1 MRSLS
6 YVCASTGETIP
17 LEGPDIWAQTAE
29 GLRGREWSYTL
40 GYRSLTGVSRTA
52 REAELD
58 LTYVRCPEKVDS
70 TRRLFDADVA
80 AGTPGTFDA
89 DGWTTRAYVVKAE
102 PQTITPT
109 MVETQLTVV
118 LLDGVWRRE
127 TTTHHDPRT
136 DAGSGLDY
144 PHDYPHDYGGMS
156 ILDTVAN
163 TSGMPQPIRLT
174 IFGPCVN
181 PYVIIGPNR
190 YEVDATIPASSRL
203 EIDGTADARTV
214 IMISDTGL
222 RTNLFAKAVRGT
234 GRGSGTYIFEPLP
247 PRHEHD
253 QLGWRIRIRPDRHR
267 REERTAMD
275 LIVTDTNGT
284 PSGSYASWTLDLA
297 YGSGENDFEL
307 QCPARLKPGCRW
319 WVDGTGWGGI
329 VDDVKTSVTGG
340 EGELTYH
347 GRDWH
352 GLLAS
357 KILEPDKGKDY
368 LTVSG
373 TIGTLLRTVISRIGL
388 QDIITVTEGA
398 SKNANWRFDRYC
410 DAWSGLSKMLR
421 ASGLRLRITA
431 AQNGVTVDAPP
442 ITAAGDLIDSDLIDF
457 DATLASHPINHL
469 ICLGKGELKDRIVV
483 HWYADQKGT
492 LSHTQTIK
500 GADERASVYELSN
513 ADAAELETKGKT
525 KLQELR
531 DTGSI
536 DVDVTGGIDL
546 DVTGGIDLDVGDTV
560 TGRDNTTGIRVTAE
574 ITKKI
579 IKVKDG
585 IPTVTYEATTA
596 STESTG
602 ETGGGGS
609 SSGDGHA
616 YYAGSGLTLSNWTFS
631 ADVTAADL
639 ETVRRTA
646 TEANK
651 AASDAAAEIGGARDL
666 AKQAGVKA
674 DTATTTAQNA
684 LAAAQAR
691 ILDITASAP
700 VTVTR
705 NDETAAITVAQA
717 TSSADGLMAAAD
729 KKKLDGIQS
738 AANKY
743 TLPVASTATLGGVKP
758 DGRTITVGPD
768 GTITA
773 QSSATEAS
781 FLAAHPI
788 GSLYWCVAGNPND
801 HGGTWKEIHT
811 IIGGH
816 VWQRLA

>member
-1 MRSLS
+1 
-6 YVCASTGETIP
+6 
-17 LEGPDIWAQTAE
+17 
-29 GLRGREWSYTL
+29 
-40 GYRSLTGVSRTA
+40 
-52 REAELD
+52 
-58 LTYVRCPEKVDS
+58 
-70 TRRLFDADVA
+70 
-80 AGTPGTFDA
+80 
-89 DGWTTRAYVVKAE
+89 
-102 PQTITPT
+102 
-109 MVETQLTVV
+109 
-118 LLDGVWRRE
+118 
-127 TTTHHDPRT
+127 
-136 DAGSGLDY
+136 
-144 PHDYPHDYGGMS
+144 
-156 ILDTVAN
+156 
-163 TSGMPQPIRLT
+163 
-174 IFGPCVN
+174 
-181 PYVIIGPNR
+181 
-190 YEVDATIPASSRL
+190 
-203 EIDGTADARTV
+203 
-214 IMISDTGL
+214 
-222 RTNLFAKAVRGT
+222 
-234 GRGSGTYIFEPLP
+234 
-247 PRHEHD
+247 
-253 QLGWRIRIRPDRHR
+253 
-267 REERTAMD
+267 MD
-275 LIVTDTNGT
+275 LIVTDTNGIPT
-284 PSGSYASWTLDLA
+284 GSYASWTLDLA
-297 YGSGENDFEL
+297 YGSGENDFDL
-307 QCPARLKPGCRW
+307 RCPARLQPGCRW

-329 VDDVKTSVTGG
+329 VDDVRTSVTGG

-368 LTVSG
+368 LTMSG

-388 QDIITVTEGA
+388 QDILNVTEGT
-398 SKNANWRFDRYC
+398 SKTARWQFDRYC

-483 HWYADQKGT
+483 HWYADQKGA

-500 GADERASVYELSN
+500 GADERTSVYELSN
-513 ADAAELETKGKT
+513 AEAAELETKGKT

-536 DVDVTGGIDL
+536 DVDVTD
-546 DVTGGIDLDVGDTV
+546 GIDLDVGDTV
-560 TGRDNTTGIRVTAE
+560 TGRDNTTGLQVTAE

-579 IKVKDG
+579 VKISDG
-585 IPTVTYEATTA
+585 IPTVTYEASTA
-596 STESTG
+596 STETTG

-639 ETVRRTA
+639 ETVRKTA

-684 LAAAQAR
+684 WAAARAR
-691 ILDITASAP
+691 VLDITASAP

-705 NDETAAITVAQA
+705 TDETASITVAQA
-717 TSSADGLMAAAD
+717 TSSADGLLAAAD

-738 AANKY
+738 GANKY

-758 DGRTITVGPD
+758 DGRTITIGQD

-773 QSSATEAS
+773 QSSATAAS

-801 HGGTWKEIHT
+801 QGGTWKEIHT

>member
-1 MRSLS
+1 
-6 YVCASTGETIP
+6 
-17 LEGPDIWAQTAE
+17 
-29 GLRGREWSYTL
+29 
-40 GYRSLTGVSRTA
+40 
-52 REAELD
+52 
-58 LTYVRCPEKVDS
+58 
-70 TRRLFDADVA
+70 
-80 AGTPGTFDA
+80 
-89 DGWTTRAYVVKAE
+89 
-102 PQTITPT
+102 
-109 MVETQLTVV
+109 
-118 LLDGVWRRE
+118 
-127 TTTHHDPRT
+127 
-136 DAGSGLDY
+136 
-144 PHDYPHDYGGMS
+144 
-156 ILDTVAN
+156 
-163 TSGMPQPIRLT
+163 
-174 IFGPCVN
+174 
-181 PYVIIGPNR
+181 
-190 YEVDATIPASSRL
+190 
-203 EIDGTADARTV
+203 
-214 IMISDTGL
+214 
-222 RTNLFAKAVRGT
+222 
-234 GRGSGTYIFEPLP
+234 
-247 PRHEHD
+247 
-253 QLGWRIRIRPDRHR
+253 
-267 REERTAMD
+267 MD

-297 YGSGENDFEL
+297 YGSGENDFDL
-307 QCPARLKPGCRW
+307 QCPACLKPGCRW

-340 EGELTYH
+340 EGELTYR

-368 LTVSG
+368 LTMSG

-388 QDIITVTEGA
+388 QDILTVTEGT
-398 SKNANWRFDRYC
+398 SKTANWQFDRYC

-500 GADERASVYELSN
+500 GADERTSVYELSN

-536 DVDVTGGIDL
+536 DVDVESD
-546 DVTGGIDLDVGDTV
+546 GIDLDVGDTV
-560 TGRDNTTGIRVTAE
+560 TGRDNTTGIKVTAE

-579 IKVKDG
+579 IKIEDG

-639 ETVRRTA
+639 ETVRKTA

-651 AASDAAAEIGGARDL
+651 AASDAAAEIAGARDL
-666 AKQAGVKA
+666 AKQADGKA
-674 DTATTTAQNA
+674 DKAQTTADAANTLASQANDTAQERVKTIAAGTGVTATRAGSTVTLTAPNTLPAPTSLTSTDLNTLKTGYGAYWAAGGNTCSHKPSGVGHFGLIVQRTALGCTTQILTDPQTGKIWRRTWNSGSWDEWKALAEDRDATTT
-684 LAAAQAR
+684 
-691 ILDITASAP
+691 IH
-700 VTVTR
+700 
-705 NDETAAITVAQA
+705 
-717 TSSADGLMAAAD
+717 GLMSSGD
-729 KKKLDGIQS
+729 KQKLDGIQS
-738 AANKY
+738 GANKY

-758 DGRTITVGPD
+758 DGKTITIGQD

-773 QSSATEAS
+773 QSSATAAS

-801 HGGTWKEIHT
+801 QGGTWKEIPT

>member
-1 MRSLS
+1 
-6 YVCASTGETIP
+6 
-17 LEGPDIWAQTAE
+17 
-29 GLRGREWSYTL
+29 
-40 GYRSLTGVSRTA
+40 
-52 REAELD
+52 
-58 LTYVRCPEKVDS
+58 
-70 TRRLFDADVA
+70 
-80 AGTPGTFDA
+80 
-89 DGWTTRAYVVKAE
+89 
-102 PQTITPT
+102 
-109 MVETQLTVV
+109 
-118 LLDGVWRRE
+118 
-127 TTTHHDPRT
+127 
-136 DAGSGLDY
+136 
-144 PHDYPHDYGGMS
+144 
-156 ILDTVAN
+156 
-163 TSGMPQPIRLT
+163 
-174 IFGPCVN
+174 
-181 PYVIIGPNR
+181 
-190 YEVDATIPASSRL
+190 
-203 EIDGTADARTV
+203 
-214 IMISDTGL
+214 
-222 RTNLFAKAVRGT
+222 
-234 GRGSGTYIFEPLP
+234 
-247 PRHEHD
+247 
-253 QLGWRIRIRPDRHR
+253 
-267 REERTAMD
+267 MD

-284 PSGSYASWTLDLA
+284 PSAAVASWTLDLA
-297 YGSGENDFEL
+297 YGSGENDFDL
-307 QCPARLKPGCRW
+307 RCPARLQPGCRW

-368 LTVSG
+368 LTMSG

-388 QDIITVTEGA
+388 QDILTVTEGT
-398 SKNANWRFDRYC
+398 SKTARWQFDRYC

-457 DATLASHPINHL
+457 DATIASHPINHL

-500 GADERASVYELSN
+500 GADERTSVYELSN
-513 ADAAELETKGKT
+513 ADATELETKGKT

-536 DVDVTGGIDL
+536 DVDVESD
-546 DVTGGIDLDVGDTV
+546 GIDLDVGDTV
-560 TGRDNTTGIRVTAE
+560 TGRDNTTGIKVTAE

-579 IKVKDG
+579 IKIEDG

-639 ETVRRTA
+639 ETVRKTA

-674 DTATTTAQNA
+674 DTATTTAQTA

-691 ILDITASAP
+691 ILDITASTP

-705 NDETAAITVAQA
+705 TDETAAITVAQA
-717 TSSADGLMAAAD
+717 TSSADGLLAATD

-738 AANKY
+738 GANKY
-743 TLPVASTATLGGVKP
+743 TLPVASTAPLGGVKP
-758 DGRTITVGPD
+758 DGKTITIGPD

-773 QSSATEAS
+773 QSSATAAS

-788 GSLYWCVAGNPND
+788 GSLYWCVAGDPND

>member
-1 MRSLS
+1 
-6 YVCASTGETIP
+6 
-17 LEGPDIWAQTAE
+17 
-29 GLRGREWSYTL
+29 
-40 GYRSLTGVSRTA
+40 
-52 REAELD
+52 
-58 LTYVRCPEKVDS
+58 
-70 TRRLFDADVA
+70 
-80 AGTPGTFDA
+80 
-89 DGWTTRAYVVKAE
+89 
-102 PQTITPT
+102 
-109 MVETQLTVV
+109 
-118 LLDGVWRRE
+118 
-127 TTTHHDPRT
+127 
-136 DAGSGLDY
+136 
-144 PHDYPHDYGGMS
+144 
-156 ILDTVAN
+156 
-163 TSGMPQPIRLT
+163 
-174 IFGPCVN
+174 
-181 PYVIIGPNR
+181 
-190 YEVDATIPASSRL
+190 
-203 EIDGTADARTV
+203 
-214 IMISDTGL
+214 
-222 RTNLFAKAVRGT
+222 
-234 GRGSGTYIFEPLP
+234 
-247 PRHEHD
+247 
-253 QLGWRIRIRPDRHR
+253 
-267 REERTAMD
+267 MD

-284 PSGSYASWTLDLA
+284 PSAAVASWTLDLA
-297 YGSGENDFEL
+297 YGSGENDFDL
-307 QCPARLKPGCRW
+307 RCPARLQPGCRW

-340 EGELTYH
+340 EGELIYH

-368 LTVSG
+368 LTMSG

-388 QDIITVTEGA
+388 QDIITVTEGT
-398 SKNANWRFDRYC
+398 SKTARWQFDRYC
-410 DAWSGLSKMLR
+410 DAWSGLLKMLR

-500 GADERASVYELSN
+500 GADERTSVYELSN

-536 DVDVTGGIDL
+536 DVDVTD
-546 DVTGGIDLDVGDTV
+546 GIDLDVGDTV
-560 TGRDNTTGIRVTAE
+560 TGRDNTTGLQVTAE

-579 IKVKDG
+579 VKISDG

-596 STESTG
+596 STETTG
-602 ETGGGGS
+602 ETGGGS

-639 ETVRRTA
+639 ETVRKTA

-684 LAAAQAR
+684 LAAARAR
-691 ILDITASAP
+691 VLDITASAP

-705 NDETAAITVAQA
+705 TDETASITVAQA

-729 KKKLDGIQS
+729 KEKLDGIQS
-738 AANKY
+738 GANRY
-743 TLPVASTATLGGVKP
+743 TLPVASTVTLGGVKP
-758 DGRTITVGPD
+758 DGKTITIGPD

-773 QSSATEAS
+773 QSSATAAS

-788 GSLYWCVAGNPND
+788 GSLYWCVAGDPND

>member
-1 MRSLS
+1 
-6 YVCASTGETIP
+6 
-17 LEGPDIWAQTAE
+17 
-29 GLRGREWSYTL
+29 
-40 GYRSLTGVSRTA
+40 
-52 REAELD
+52 
-58 LTYVRCPEKVDS
+58 
-70 TRRLFDADVA
+70 
-80 AGTPGTFDA
+80 
-89 DGWTTRAYVVKAE
+89 
-102 PQTITPT
+102 
-109 MVETQLTVV
+109 
-118 LLDGVWRRE
+118 
-127 TTTHHDPRT
+127 
-136 DAGSGLDY
+136 
-144 PHDYPHDYGGMS
+144 
-156 ILDTVAN
+156 
-163 TSGMPQPIRLT
+163 
-174 IFGPCVN
+174 
-181 PYVIIGPNR
+181 
-190 YEVDATIPASSRL
+190 
-203 EIDGTADARTV
+203 
-214 IMISDTGL
+214 
-222 RTNLFAKAVRGT
+222 
-234 GRGSGTYIFEPLP
+234 
-247 PRHEHD
+247 
-253 QLGWRIRIRPDRHR
+253 
-267 REERTAMD
+267 MD

-284 PSGSYASWTLDLA
+284 PSAAVASWTLDLA
-297 YGSGENDFEL
+297 YGSGENDFDL
-307 QCPARLKPGCRW
+307 RCPARLQPGCRW

-368 LTVSG
+368 LTMSG

-388 QDIITVTEGA
+388 QDIITVTEGT
-398 SKNANWRFDRYC
+398 SKTARWQFNRYC

-469 ICLGKGELKDRIVV
+469 ICLGKGDLKDRIVV

-500 GADERASVYELSN
+500 GADERTSVYELAT

-536 DVDVTGGIDL
+536 DVDVTD
-546 DVTGGIDLDVGDTV
+546 GIDLDVGDTV
-560 TGRDNTTGIRVTAE
+560 TGRDNTTGIKVTAE

-579 IKVKDG
+579 VKISDG

-596 STESTG
+596 STETTG
-602 ETGGGGS
+602 ETGGGS

-639 ETVRRTA
+639 ETVSKTA

-691 ILDITASAP
+691 VLDITASAP

-705 NDETAAITVAQA
+705 TDETASITVAQA

-729 KKKLDGIQS
+729 KEKLDGIQS
-738 AANKY
+738 GANRY
-743 TLPVASTATLGGVKP
+743 TLPVASTVTLGGVKP
-758 DGRTITVGPD
+758 DGKTITIGPD

-773 QSSATEAS
+773 QSSATAAS

-788 GSLYWCVAGNPND
+788 GSLYWCVAGDPND

>member
-1 MRSLS
+1 
-6 YVCASTGETIP
+6 
-17 LEGPDIWAQTAE
+17 
-29 GLRGREWSYTL
+29 
-40 GYRSLTGVSRTA
+40 
-52 REAELD
+52 
-58 LTYVRCPEKVDS
+58 
-70 TRRLFDADVA
+70 
-80 AGTPGTFDA
+80 
-89 DGWTTRAYVVKAE
+89 
-102 PQTITPT
+102 
-109 MVETQLTVV
+109 
-118 LLDGVWRRE
+118 
-127 TTTHHDPRT
+127 
-136 DAGSGLDY
+136 
-144 PHDYPHDYGGMS
+144 
-156 ILDTVAN
+156 
-163 TSGMPQPIRLT
+163 
-174 IFGPCVN
+174 
-181 PYVIIGPNR
+181 
-190 YEVDATIPASSRL
+190 
-203 EIDGTADARTV
+203 
-214 IMISDTGL
+214 
-222 RTNLFAKAVRGT
+222 
-234 GRGSGTYIFEPLP
+234 
-247 PRHEHD
+247 
-253 QLGWRIRIRPDRHR
+253 
-267 REERTAMD
+267 MD
-275 LIVTDTNGT
+275 LIVTDAAGT

-297 YGSGENDFEL
+297 YGSGENDFDL
-307 QCPARLKPGCRW
+307 RCPACLEPGCRW

-329 VDDVKTSVTGG
+329 VDDVRTSVTGG

-357 KILEPDKGKDY
+357 KILEPDKGRDY
-368 LTVSG
+368 LTMSG

-388 QDIITVTEGA
+388 QDIITVTEGT
-398 SKNANWRFDRYC
+398 SKTARWQFDRYC

-457 DATLASHPINHL
+457 DATLASHPVNHL

-483 HWYADQKGT
+483 HWYADHKGA

-500 GADERASVYELSN
+500 GADERTSVYELSN
-513 ADAAELETKGKT
+513 ADVAELETKGKT

-536 DVDVTGGIDL
+536 DVDVTD
-546 DVTGGIDLDVGDTV
+546 GIDLDVGDTV
-560 TGRDNTTGIRVTAE
+560 TGRDNTTGLQVTAE

-579 IKVKDG
+579 VKISDG

-616 YYAGSGLTLSNWTFS
+616 YYAGEGLTLTGWTFS
-631 ADVTAADL
+631 ADVTTSDL
-639 ETVRRTA
+639 EAVRRTA

-651 AASDAAAEIGGARDL
+651 AASDASAEIGGARDL

-684 LAAAQAR
+684 WAAAQAR

-705 NDETAAITVAQA
+705 TDETASITVAQA

-729 KKKLDGIQS
+729 KKKLDDIQS
-738 AANKY
+738 GANKY
-743 TLPVASTATLGGVKP
+743 ALPVASTATLGGVKP
-758 DGRTITVGPD
+758 DGRTITIGQD

-773 QSSATEAS
+773 QSSATAAS

-801 HGGTWKEIHT
+801 QGGTWKEIHT

>member
-1 MRSLS
+1 
-6 YVCASTGETIP
+6 
-17 LEGPDIWAQTAE
+17 
-29 GLRGREWSYTL
+29 
-40 GYRSLTGVSRTA
+40 
-52 REAELD
+52 
-58 LTYVRCPEKVDS
+58 
-70 TRRLFDADVA
+70 
-80 AGTPGTFDA
+80 
-89 DGWTTRAYVVKAE
+89 
-102 PQTITPT
+102 
-109 MVETQLTVV
+109 
-118 LLDGVWRRE
+118 
-127 TTTHHDPRT
+127 
-136 DAGSGLDY
+136 
-144 PHDYPHDYGGMS
+144 
-156 ILDTVAN
+156 
-163 TSGMPQPIRLT
+163 
-174 IFGPCVN
+174 
-181 PYVIIGPNR
+181 
-190 YEVDATIPASSRL
+190 
-203 EIDGTADARTV
+203 
-214 IMISDTGL
+214 
-222 RTNLFAKAVRGT
+222 
-234 GRGSGTYIFEPLP
+234 
-247 PRHEHD
+247 
-253 QLGWRIRIRPDRHR
+253 
-267 REERTAMD
+267 MD

-297 YGSGENDFEL
+297 YGSGENDFDL
-307 QCPARLKPGCRW
+307 QCPACLKPGCRW

-340 EGELTYH
+340 EGELTYR

-368 LTVSG
+368 LTMSG

-388 QDIITVTEGA
+388 QDILTVTEGT
-398 SKNANWRFDRYC
+398 SKTANWQFDRYC

-500 GADERASVYELSN
+500 GADERTSVYELSN

-536 DVDVTGGIDL
+536 DVDVESD
-546 DVTGGIDLDVGDTV
+546 GIDLDVGDTV
-560 TGRDNTTGIRVTAE
+560 TGRDNTTGIKVTAE

-579 IKVKDG
+579 IKIEDG

-639 ETVRRTA
+639 ETVRKTA

-651 AASDAAAEIGGARDL
+651 AASDAAAEIAGARDL
-666 AKQAGVKA
+666 AKQADGKA
-674 DTATTTAQNA
+674 DKAQTTADAANTLASQANDTAQERVKTIAAGTGVTATRAGSTVTLTAPNTLPAPTSLTSTDLNTLKTGYGAYWAGGGNTCSHKPSGVRHFGLIVQRTALGWTTQILTDPQTGTIWRRTWNSNSWDEWKALAEDRDATTT
-684 LAAAQAR
+684 
-691 ILDITASAP
+691 IH
-700 VTVTR
+700 
-705 NDETAAITVAQA
+705 
-717 TSSADGLMAAAD
+717 GLMSSGD
-729 KKKLDGIQS
+729 KQKLDGIQS
-738 AANKY
+738 GANKY

-758 DGRTITVGPD
+758 DGKTITIGQD

-773 QSSATEAS
+773 QSSATAAS

-801 HGGTWKEIHT
+801 QGGTWKEIHT

>member
-1 MRSLS
+1 
-6 YVCASTGETIP
+6 
-17 LEGPDIWAQTAE
+17 
-29 GLRGREWSYTL
+29 
-40 GYRSLTGVSRTA
+40 
-52 REAELD
+52 
-58 LTYVRCPEKVDS
+58 
-70 TRRLFDADVA
+70 
-80 AGTPGTFDA
+80 
-89 DGWTTRAYVVKAE
+89 
-102 PQTITPT
+102 
-109 MVETQLTVV
+109 
-118 LLDGVWRRE
+118 
-127 TTTHHDPRT
+127 
-136 DAGSGLDY
+136 
-144 PHDYPHDYGGMS
+144 
-156 ILDTVAN
+156 
-163 TSGMPQPIRLT
+163 
-174 IFGPCVN
+174 
-181 PYVIIGPNR
+181 
-190 YEVDATIPASSRL
+190 
-203 EIDGTADARTV
+203 
-214 IMISDTGL
+214 
-222 RTNLFAKAVRGT
+222 
-234 GRGSGTYIFEPLP
+234 
-247 PRHEHD
+247 
-253 QLGWRIRIRPDRHR
+253 
-267 REERTAMD
+267 MD
-275 LIVTDTNGT
+275 LIVTDAAGT

-297 YGSGENDFEL
+297 YGSGENDFDL
-307 QCPARLKPGCRW
+307 RCPARLQPGCRW

-329 VDDVKTSVTGG
+329 VDDVRTSVTGG

-357 KILEPDKGKDY
+357 KILEPDKGRDY
-368 LTVSG
+368 LTMSG

-388 QDIITVTEGA
+388 QDIITVTEGT
-398 SKNANWRFDRYC
+398 SKTARWQFDRYC

-483 HWYADQKGT
+483 HWYADHKGA

-500 GADERASVYELSN
+500 GADERTSVYELSN
-513 ADAAELETKGKT
+513 ADVAELETKGKT

-536 DVDVTGGIDL
+536 DVDVTD
-546 DVTGGIDLDVGDTV
+546 GIDLDVGDTV
-560 TGRDNTTGIRVTAE
+560 TGRDNTTGLQVTAE

-579 IKVKDG
+579 VKISDG

-596 STESTG
+596 STETTG
-602 ETGGGGS
+602 ETGGGS

-639 ETVRRTA
+639 ETVRKTA

-684 LAAAQAR
+684 LAAARAR
-691 ILDITASAP
+691 VLDITASAP

-705 NDETAAITVAQA
+705 TDETASITVAQA

-738 AANKY
+738 GANRY

-758 DGRTITVGPD
+758 DGKTITIGQD

-773 QSSATEAS
+773 QSSATAAS

-788 GSLYWCVAGNPND
+788 GSLYWCVAGDPNGQ
-801 HGGTWKEIHT
+801 GGTWKEIHT

>member
-1 MRSLS
+1 
-6 YVCASTGETIP
+6 
-17 LEGPDIWAQTAE
+17 
-29 GLRGREWSYTL
+29 
-40 GYRSLTGVSRTA
+40 
-52 REAELD
+52 
-58 LTYVRCPEKVDS
+58 
-70 TRRLFDADVA
+70 
-80 AGTPGTFDA
+80 
-89 DGWTTRAYVVKAE
+89 
-102 PQTITPT
+102 
-109 MVETQLTVV
+109 
-118 LLDGVWRRE
+118 
-127 TTTHHDPRT
+127 
-136 DAGSGLDY
+136 
-144 PHDYPHDYGGMS
+144 
-156 ILDTVAN
+156 
-163 TSGMPQPIRLT
+163 
-174 IFGPCVN
+174 
-181 PYVIIGPNR
+181 
-190 YEVDATIPASSRL
+190 
-203 EIDGTADARTV
+203 
-214 IMISDTGL
+214 
-222 RTNLFAKAVRGT
+222 
-234 GRGSGTYIFEPLP
+234 
-247 PRHEHD
+247 
-253 QLGWRIRIRPDRHR
+253 
-267 REERTAMD
+267 MD

-297 YGSGENDFEL
+297 YGSGENDFDL
-307 QCPARLKPGCRW
+307 QCPACLKPGCRW

-368 LTVSG
+368 LTMNG

-388 QDIITVTEGA
+388 QDILTVTEGT
-398 SKNANWRFDRYC
+398 SKTANWQFDRYC

-457 DATLASHPINHL
+457 DATLASHPVNHL

-500 GADERASVYELSN
+500 GADERTSVYELSN

-536 DVDVTGGIDL
+536 DVDVESD
-546 DVTGGIDLDVGDTV
+546 GIDLDVGDTV
-560 TGRDNTTGIRVTAE
+560 TGRDNTTGIKVTAE

-579 IKVKDG
+579 IKIEDG

-596 STESTG
+596 STESAG

-639 ETVRRTA
+639 ETVRKTA

-651 AASDAAAEIGGARDL
+651 AASDAADEIAGARDL
-666 AKQAGVKA
+666 AKQADGKA
-674 DTATTTAQNA
+674 DKAQTTADAANTLASQANDTAQERVKTIAAGTGVTATRAGSTVTLTAPNTLPAPTSLTSTDLNTLKTGYGAYWAGGGNTCSHKPSGVGHFGLIVQRTALGWTTQILTDPQTGTIWRRTWNSNSWDEWKALAEERDATTT
-684 LAAAQAR
+684 
-691 ILDITASAP
+691 IH
-700 VTVTR
+700 
-705 NDETAAITVAQA
+705 
-717 TSSADGLMAAAD
+717 GLMSSGD
-729 KKKLDGIQS
+729 KQKLDGIQS
-738 AANKY
+738 GANKY

-758 DGRTITVGPD
+758 DGKTITIGQD

-773 QSSATEAS
+773 QSSATAAS

-788 GSLYWCVAGNPND
+788 GSLYWCVAGDPND

>member
-1 MRSLS
+1 
-6 YVCASTGETIP
+6 
-17 LEGPDIWAQTAE
+17 
-29 GLRGREWSYTL
+29 
-40 GYRSLTGVSRTA
+40 
-52 REAELD
+52 
-58 LTYVRCPEKVDS
+58 
-70 TRRLFDADVA
+70 
-80 AGTPGTFDA
+80 
-89 DGWTTRAYVVKAE
+89 
-102 PQTITPT
+102 
-109 MVETQLTVV
+109 
-118 LLDGVWRRE
+118 
-127 TTTHHDPRT
+127 
-136 DAGSGLDY
+136 
-144 PHDYPHDYGGMS
+144 
-156 ILDTVAN
+156 
-163 TSGMPQPIRLT
+163 
-174 IFGPCVN
+174 
-181 PYVIIGPNR
+181 
-190 YEVDATIPASSRL
+190 
-203 EIDGTADARTV
+203 
-214 IMISDTGL
+214 
-222 RTNLFAKAVRGT
+222 
-234 GRGSGTYIFEPLP
+234 
-247 PRHEHD
+247 
-253 QLGWRIRIRPDRHR
+253 
-267 REERTAMD
+267 MD

-297 YGSGENDFEL
+297 YGSGENDFDL
-307 QCPARLKPGCRW
+307 QCPACLKPGCRW

-340 EGELTYH
+340 EGELTYR

-368 LTVSG
+368 LTMSG

-388 QDIITVTEGA
+388 QDILTVTEGT
-398 SKNANWRFDRYC
+398 SKTANWQFDRYC

-442 ITAAGDLIDSDLIDF
+442 NTAAGDLIDSDLIDF

-500 GADERASVYELSN
+500 GADERTSVYELSN

-536 DVDVTGGIDL
+536 DVDVESD
-546 DVTGGIDLDVGDTV
+546 GIDLDVGDTV
-560 TGRDNTTGIRVTAE
+560 TGRDNTTGIKVTAE

-579 IKVKDG
+579 IKIEDG

-639 ETVRRTA
+639 ETVRKTA

-651 AASDAAAEIGGARDL
+651 AASDAAAEIAGARDL
-666 AKQAGVKA
+666 AKQADGKA
-674 DTATTTAQNA
+674 DKAQTTADAANTLASQANDTAQERVKTIAAGTGVTATRAGSTVTLTAPNTLPAPTSLTSTDLNTLKTGWGAYWAGGGNTCSHKPSGVGHFGLIVQRTALGWTTQILTDPQTGTIWRRTWNSNSWDEWKALAEERDATTT
-684 LAAAQAR
+684 
-691 ILDITASAP
+691 IH
-700 VTVTR
+700 
-705 NDETAAITVAQA
+705 
-717 TSSADGLMAAAD
+717 GLMSSGD
-729 KKKLDGIQS
+729 KQKLDGIQS
-738 AANKY
+738 GANKY

-758 DGRTITVGPD
+758 DGKTITIGQD

-773 QSSATEAS
+773 QSSATAAS

-788 GSLYWCVAGNPND
+788 GSLYWCVAGDPND
-801 HGGTWKEIHT
+801 QGGTWKEIHT

>member
-1 MRSLS
+1 MLETIEYTAGNGESIGFEGPL
-6 YVCASTGETIP
+6 YGET
-17 LEGPDIWAQTAE
+17 LT
-29 GLRGREWSYTL
+29 GLRGRAWDYSL
-40 GYRSLTGVSRTA
+40 ASRGLTGVTRKT
-52 REAELD
+52 RETNVTVRIHDSPATLD
-58 LTYVRCPEKVDS
+58 LLC
-70 TRRLFDADVA
+70 RLADADMA
-80 AGTPGTFDA
+80 AGTPGTLIA
-89 DGWTTRAYVVKAE
+89 DGEWETRAWIPKSE

-190 YEVDATIPASSRL
+190 YEVDATIPAGSRL

-222 RTNLFAKAVRGT
+222 RTNLFAKAMRGT

-297 YGSGENDFEL
+297 YGSGENDFDL

-483 HWYADQKGT
+483 HWYADQQGT
-492 LSHTQTIK
+492 LSHTQTLK

-513 ADAAELETKGKT
+513 ADDAELETKGKT

-536 DVDVTGGIDL
+536 DV

-651 AASDAAAEIGGARDL
+651 AASDAVAEIGGARDL

-729 KKKLDGIQS
+729 KKKLDGIQP

-758 DGRTITVGPD
+758 DGRTITIGPD

-773 QSSATEAS
+773 QSSATAAS

>member
-1 MRSLS
+1 
-6 YVCASTGETIP
+6 
-17 LEGPDIWAQTAE
+17 
-29 GLRGREWSYTL
+29 
-40 GYRSLTGVSRTA
+40 
-52 REAELD
+52 
-58 LTYVRCPEKVDS
+58 
-70 TRRLFDADVA
+70 
-80 AGTPGTFDA
+80 
-89 DGWTTRAYVVKAE
+89 
-102 PQTITPT
+102 
-109 MVETQLTVV
+109 
-118 LLDGVWRRE
+118 
-127 TTTHHDPRT
+127 
-136 DAGSGLDY
+136 
-144 PHDYPHDYGGMS
+144 
-156 ILDTVAN
+156 
-163 TSGMPQPIRLT
+163 
-174 IFGPCVN
+174 
-181 PYVIIGPNR
+181 
-190 YEVDATIPASSRL
+190 
-203 EIDGTADARTV
+203 
-214 IMISDTGL
+214 
-222 RTNLFAKAVRGT
+222 
-234 GRGSGTYIFEPLP
+234 
-247 PRHEHD
+247 
-253 QLGWRIRIRPDRHR
+253 
-267 REERTAMD
+267 MD

-284 PSGSYASWTLDLA
+284 PSAAVASWTLDLA
-297 YGSGENDFEL
+297 YGSGENDFDL
-307 QCPARLKPGCRW
+307 RCPARLQPGCRW

-368 LTVSG
+368 LTMSG

-388 QDIITVTEGA
+388 QDIITVTEGT
-398 SKNANWRFDRYC
+398 SKTARWQFNRYC

-469 ICLGKGELKDRIVV
+469 ICLGKGDLKDRIVV

-500 GADERASVYELSN
+500 GADERTSVYELAT

-536 DVDVTGGIDL
+536 DVDVTD
-546 DVTGGIDLDVGDTV
+546 GIDLDVGDTV
-560 TGRDNTTGIRVTAE
+560 TGRDNTTGLQVTAE

-579 IKVKDG
+579 VKISDG

-596 STESTG
+596 STETTG
-602 ETGGGGS
+602 ETGGGS

-639 ETVRRTA
+639 ETVRKTA

-684 LAAAQAR
+684 LAAARAR
-691 ILDITASAP
+691 VLDITASAP

-705 NDETAAITVAQA
+705 TDETASITVAQA

-738 AANKY
+738 GANRY
-743 TLPVASTATLGGVKP
+743 ALPVASTATLGGVKP
-758 DGRTITVGPD
+758 DGKTITIGQD

-773 QSSATEAS
+773 QSSATAAS

-788 GSLYWCVAGNPND
+788 GSLYWCVAGDPND

>member
-1 MRSLS
+1 
-6 YVCASTGETIP
+6 
-17 LEGPDIWAQTAE
+17 
-29 GLRGREWSYTL
+29 
-40 GYRSLTGVSRTA
+40 
-52 REAELD
+52 
-58 LTYVRCPEKVDS
+58 
-70 TRRLFDADVA
+70 
-80 AGTPGTFDA
+80 
-89 DGWTTRAYVVKAE
+89 
-102 PQTITPT
+102 
-109 MVETQLTVV
+109 
-118 LLDGVWRRE
+118 
-127 TTTHHDPRT
+127 
-136 DAGSGLDY
+136 
-144 PHDYPHDYGGMS
+144 
-156 ILDTVAN
+156 
-163 TSGMPQPIRLT
+163 
-174 IFGPCVN
+174 
-181 PYVIIGPNR
+181 
-190 YEVDATIPASSRL
+190 
-203 EIDGTADARTV
+203 
-214 IMISDTGL
+214 
-222 RTNLFAKAVRGT
+222 
-234 GRGSGTYIFEPLP
+234 
-247 PRHEHD
+247 
-253 QLGWRIRIRPDRHR
+253 
-267 REERTAMD
+267 MD
-275 LIVTDTNGT
+275 LIVTDTNGIPT
-284 PSGSYASWTLDLA
+284 GSYASWTLDLA
-297 YGSGENDFEL
+297 YGSGENDFDL
-307 QCPARLKPGCRW
+307 RCPARLQPGCRW

-340 EGELTYH
+340 EGELNYH

-368 LTVSG
+368 LTMSG

-388 QDIITVTEGA
+388 QDIITVTEGT
-398 SKNANWRFDRYC
+398 SKTARWQFDRYC
-410 DAWSGLSKMLR
+410 DAWSGLLKMLR

-457 DATLASHPINHL
+457 DATLASHPVNHL

-483 HWYADQKGT
+483 HWYADHKGA

-500 GADERASVYELSN
+500 GADERTSVYELSN
-513 ADAAELETKGKT
+513 ADVAELETKGKT

-536 DVDVTGGIDL
+536 DVDVTD
-546 DVTGGIDLDVGDTV
+546 GIDLDVGDTV
-560 TGRDNTTGIRVTAE
+560 TGRDNTTGLQVTAE

-579 IKVKDG
+579 VKISDG

-596 STESTG
+596 STETTG
-602 ETGGGGS
+602 ETGGGS

-639 ETVRRTA
+639 ETVRKTA

-684 LAAAQAR
+684 LAAALAR
-691 ILDITASAP
+691 VLDITASAP

-705 NDETAAITVAQA
+705 TDETASITVAQA

-729 KKKLDGIQS
+729 KEKLDGIQS
-738 AANKY
+738 GANRY

-758 DGRTITVGPD
+758 DGKTITIGQD

-773 QSSATEAS
+773 QSSATAAS

-788 GSLYWCVAGNPND
+788 GSLYWCVAGDPND
-801 HGGTWKEIHT
+801 QGGTWKEIHT

>member
-1 MRSLS
+1 
-6 YVCASTGETIP
+6 
-17 LEGPDIWAQTAE
+17 
-29 GLRGREWSYTL
+29 
-40 GYRSLTGVSRTA
+40 
-52 REAELD
+52 
-58 LTYVRCPEKVDS
+58 
-70 TRRLFDADVA
+70 
-80 AGTPGTFDA
+80 
-89 DGWTTRAYVVKAE
+89 
-102 PQTITPT
+102 
-109 MVETQLTVV
+109 
-118 LLDGVWRRE
+118 
-127 TTTHHDPRT
+127 
-136 DAGSGLDY
+136 
-144 PHDYPHDYGGMS
+144 
-156 ILDTVAN
+156 
-163 TSGMPQPIRLT
+163 
-174 IFGPCVN
+174 
-181 PYVIIGPNR
+181 
-190 YEVDATIPASSRL
+190 
-203 EIDGTADARTV
+203 
-214 IMISDTGL
+214 
-222 RTNLFAKAVRGT
+222 
-234 GRGSGTYIFEPLP
+234 
-247 PRHEHD
+247 
-253 QLGWRIRIRPDRHR
+253 
-267 REERTAMD
+267 MD
-275 LIVTDTNGT
+275 LIVTDTNGIPT
-284 PSGSYASWTLDLA
+284 GSYASWTLDLA
-297 YGSGENDFEL
+297 YGSGENDFDL
-307 QCPARLKPGCRW
+307 RCPARLQPGCRW

-357 KILEPDKGKDY
+357 KILEPDKGRDY
-368 LTVSG
+368 LTMSG

-388 QDIITVTEGA
+388 QDIITVTEGT
-398 SKNANWRFDRYC
+398 SKTARWQFDRYC
-410 DAWSGLSKMLR
+410 DAWSGLLKMLR

-431 AQNGVTVDAPP
+431 AQNGVAVDAPP

-483 HWYADQKGT
+483 HWYADHKGA

-500 GADERASVYELSN
+500 GADERTSVYELGT
-513 ADAAELETKGKT
+513 ADVAELETKGKT

-536 DVDVTGGIDL
+536 DVDVTD
-546 DVTGGIDLDVGDTV
+546 GIDLDVGDTV
-560 TGRDNTTGIRVTAE
+560 TGRDNTTGLQVTAE

-579 IKVKDG
+579 VKISDG

-596 STESTG
+596 STETTG
-602 ETGGGGS
+602 ETGGGS

-639 ETVRRTA
+639 ETVRKTA

-684 LAAAQAR
+684 LAAARAR
-691 ILDITASAP
+691 VLDITASAP

-705 NDETAAITVAQA
+705 IDETAAITVAQA
-717 TSSADGLMAAAD
+717 TSSADGLLAAAD

-738 AANKY
+738 GANKY
-743 TLPVASTATLGGVKP
+743 ALPVASTATLGGVKP
-758 DGRTITVGPD
+758 DGKTITIGQD

-773 QSSATEAS
+773 QSSATAAS

-788 GSLYWCVAGNPND
+788 GSLYWCVAGDPND
-801 HGGTWKEIHT
+801 QGGTWKEIHT

>member
-1 MRSLS
+1 
-6 YVCASTGETIP
+6 
-17 LEGPDIWAQTAE
+17 
-29 GLRGREWSYTL
+29 
-40 GYRSLTGVSRTA
+40 
-52 REAELD
+52 
-58 LTYVRCPEKVDS
+58 
-70 TRRLFDADVA
+70 
-80 AGTPGTFDA
+80 
-89 DGWTTRAYVVKAE
+89 
-102 PQTITPT
+102 
-109 MVETQLTVV
+109 
-118 LLDGVWRRE
+118 
-127 TTTHHDPRT
+127 
-136 DAGSGLDY
+136 
-144 PHDYPHDYGGMS
+144 
-156 ILDTVAN
+156 
-163 TSGMPQPIRLT
+163 
-174 IFGPCVN
+174 
-181 PYVIIGPNR
+181 
-190 YEVDATIPASSRL
+190 
-203 EIDGTADARTV
+203 
-214 IMISDTGL
+214 
-222 RTNLFAKAVRGT
+222 
-234 GRGSGTYIFEPLP
+234 
-247 PRHEHD
+247 
-253 QLGWRIRIRPDRHR
+253 
-267 REERTAMD
+267 MD
-275 LIVTDTNGT
+275 LIVTDTNGIPT
-284 PSGSYASWTLDLA
+284 GSYASWTLDLA
-297 YGSGENDFEL
+297 YGSGENDFDL
-307 QCPARLKPGCRW
+307 RCPARLQPGCRW

-329 VDDVKTSVTGG
+329 VDDVRTSVTGG

-357 KILEPDKGKDY
+357 KILEPDKGRDY
-368 LTVSG
+368 LTMSG

-388 QDIITVTEGA
+388 QDIITVTEGT
-398 SKNANWRFDRYC
+398 SKTARWQFDRYC

-483 HWYADQKGT
+483 HWYADHKGA

-500 GADERASVYELSN
+500 GADERTSVYELSN
-513 ADAAELETKGKT
+513 ADVAELETKGKT

-536 DVDVTGGIDL
+536 DVDVTD
-546 DVTGGIDLDVGDTV
+546 GIDLDVGDTV
-560 TGRDNTTGIRVTAE
+560 TGRDNTTGLQVTAE

-579 IKVKDG
+579 VKISDG

-596 STESTG
+596 STETTG
-602 ETGGGGS
+602 ETGGGS

-639 ETVRRTA
+639 ETVRKTA

-666 AKQAGVKA
+666 AKQAGIKA

-705 NDETAAITVAQA
+705 TDETAAITVAQA
-717 TSSADGLMAAAD
+717 TSSADGLLAAAD

-738 AANKY
+738 GANKY

-758 DGRTITVGPD
+758 DGKTITIGQD

-773 QSSATEAS
+773 QSSATAAS

-788 GSLYWCVAGNPND
+788 GSLYWCVAGDPND
-801 HGGTWKEIHT
+801 QGGTWKEIHT

>member
-1 MRSLS
+1 
-6 YVCASTGETIP
+6 
-17 LEGPDIWAQTAE
+17 
-29 GLRGREWSYTL
+29 
-40 GYRSLTGVSRTA
+40 
-52 REAELD
+52 
-58 LTYVRCPEKVDS
+58 
-70 TRRLFDADVA
+70 
-80 AGTPGTFDA
+80 
-89 DGWTTRAYVVKAE
+89 
-102 PQTITPT
+102 
-109 MVETQLTVV
+109 
-118 LLDGVWRRE
+118 
-127 TTTHHDPRT
+127 
-136 DAGSGLDY
+136 
-144 PHDYPHDYGGMS
+144 
-156 ILDTVAN
+156 
-163 TSGMPQPIRLT
+163 
-174 IFGPCVN
+174 
-181 PYVIIGPNR
+181 
-190 YEVDATIPASSRL
+190 
-203 EIDGTADARTV
+203 
-214 IMISDTGL
+214 
-222 RTNLFAKAVRGT
+222 
-234 GRGSGTYIFEPLP
+234 
-247 PRHEHD
+247 
-253 QLGWRIRIRPDRHR
+253 
-267 REERTAMD
+267 MD
-275 LIVTDTNGT
+275 LIVTDTDGIPT
-284 PSGSYASWTLDLA
+284 GSYASWTLDLA
-297 YGSGENDFEL
+297 YGSGENDFDL
-307 QCPARLKPGCRW
+307 RCPARLQPGCRW

-329 VDDVKTSVTGG
+329 VDDVRTSVTGG

-368 LTVSG
+368 LTMSG

-388 QDIITVTEGA
+388 QDIITVTEGT
-398 SKNANWRFDRYC
+398 SKTARWQFDRYC

-457 DATLASHPINHL
+457 DATLASHPVNHL

-483 HWYADQKGT
+483 HWYADHKGA

-500 GADERASVYELSN
+500 GADERTSVYELSN
-513 ADAAELETKGKT
+513 ADVAELETKGKT

-536 DVDVTGGIDL
+536 DVDVTD
-546 DVTGGIDLDVGDTV
+546 GIDLDVGDTV
-560 TGRDNTTGIRVTAE
+560 TGRDNTTGLQVTAE

-579 IKVKDG
+579 VKISDG

-596 STESTG
+596 STETTG
-602 ETGGGGS
+602 ETGGGS

-639 ETVRRTA
+639 ETVRKTA

-705 NDETAAITVAQA
+705 TDETAAITVAQA
-717 TSSADGLMAAAD
+717 TSSADGLLAAAD

-738 AANKY
+738 GANKY
-743 TLPVASTATLGGVKP
+743 ALPVASTATLGGVKP
-758 DGRTITVGPD
+758 DGKTITIGQD

-773 QSSATEAS
+773 QSSATAAS

-788 GSLYWCVAGNPND
+788 GSLYWCVAGDPND